1 MEEDP
6 VGFEI
11 AWDGK
16 RFMKILWPELV
27 NFVPSFDTLK
37 LLQGWAGLY
46 AVNNLDGN
54 AILGEWPKLKGLY
67 LANGCSGHGLQQS
80 PAVGRYMMEIIT
92 DRPSSLDLSIFS
104 PEHILENKPLSEDGL
119 V

>member
-11 AWDGK
+11 AWDDK

-67 LANGCSGHGLQQS
+67 LANSLRPQASAIYCCRSLHDGNHNRSSAITGSVNFQSGTY
-80 PAVGRYMMEIIT
+80 PR
-92 DRPSSLDLSIFS
+92 
-104 PEHILENKPLSEDGL
+104 K
-119 V
+119 